1 MVPMT
6 SSRRG
11 VLLLVVLSVLT
22 LFLMLGAAYVA
33 VASRARKA
41 SRAFADNV
49 VANAAAGAGQ
59 QHLLDEAFMAV
70 ARGTTV
76 SGTAGVQIPFVGNGA
91 NGGDDLLG
99 DKYGAS
105 TITGRVSAAIDE
117 SGSKAVLRLT
127 CTATANV
134 PANSAEYAGRVATLC
149 LPGLTASTRILTGTG
164 PAASP
169 TLFIAGGPTVTGEV
183 LSAARL
189 SAAIARVTPAS
200 TTTLVINGR
209 EFDDSSTNEP
219 YDGYDDKN
227 PLLAKSGT
235 DVISSGTAFMYR
247 ALGRPL
253 TIDNDGDGVA
263 DSGFVDLGLPPVV
276 DAKGNVLQPEVAVLV
291 LDLDGRLNVNAHG
304 SATDAQTAGRY
315 PTLNGPT
322 VSATTVPLYQLPR
335 GLAGGPAEV
344 SLSRSLLF
352 SNTNTTT
359 EATVVQDATYSLAGR
374 TINGSTGA
382 DTVTGRETPKI
393 DGAEGRFGDRVTTG
407 TISAVVG
414 TGVANH
420 NDQVSRP
427 GDAWRATAGVSGSS
441 RNFFDVP
448 GRFGTPWD
456 VKQRMRVWVDDFG
469 QPVYYKPDWSTA
481 GTADDDVVDDPYEV
495 NLTRLG
501 ARAGYASTPAGVVPT
516 DNLYTPAE
524 LEGLL
529 RYHDPDSMK
538 LARRLVAISERH
550 AARNRRLVTTE
561 SWDTPAIVG
570 KAWRDVVATPFAGF
584 LAAGGPTP
592 RPQDVLSPETLMGH
606 KFDINRPFHD
616 TDPAEPNDTTGTARR
631 KAFARQLYCLMVAI
645 AVKNGV
651 TMNADVAKQIAQ
663 YAVNVVDYRDGDS
676 VMTRFEYDP
685 AFRPNNAVWSPG
697 ADDYVWGC
705 ERPEL
710 LLTETLAWHDRR
722 TDDESVGN
730 KVVDTSNADEDF
742 DQSRRPWGAFFV
754 ELYCPWRGRTA
765 TRTVSGTTVL
775 RSGSDSRADPIPASL
790 RQSGTHGVALANG
803 AGVAEATLTLN
814 KTVGGF
820 PVWRLAAVRGDS
832 TGINATTKNIVD
844 PSAAGATAAVD
855 RVFYFG
861 DLTGSGTAMKN
872 PANAK
877 DGKPGAVFWTTGS
890 AAVEPSQSNYVVVG
904 TAGLGFQYDRTA
916 ATSPPAGGLDLDD
929 VVHLPFNQPSQ
940 AAGARLPATLSERV
954 STTPA
959 TASSQD
965 PYELLAEAQYGG
977 NQNKFVPDDSA
988 APKFYSPTRSL
999 QHPVDQPLDMA
1010 TGVPDISPPILTT
1023 GGALPANQPLLMF
1036 NGTHE
1041 NFAVLHLQRLANPG
1055 QPWNA
1060 TTNPYVTVDS
1070 MPVDLTV
1077 FNTATN
1083 GNNYDESGA
1092 TGTAPLSW
1100 LTTQKTY
1107 RYQSIERGGKD
1118 SSPPAIQRER
1128 DIWSR
1133 RVTTSGTALASG
1145 TTAVN
1150 GPSPYLTGTISPRPA
1165 KQLVNNPPNPPQL
1178 DTAPKPIL
1186 TGSTDHTLRELVA
1199 QTATDSRPARFEKG
1213 ANLPPRFPWLAWPN
1227 QPFSSAMDLALV
1239 PVASPFDLPGRHSTN
1254 SAGSPSPKFF
1264 HLPRFFEAT
1273 TPENPWKALA
1283 GRTANNDPSLFDFV
1297 HVPSSFTAMYTTITP
1312 ITSNT
1317 TALQSIGLDIF
1328 PLNQVSNF
1336 REPGRININTISDR
1350 SVWRGLFGAV
1360 NAKGVAADPLN
1371 PDDPVALPVGEADL
1385 RDRLPGWSPTVF
1397 ARVSSGTT
1405 AQVNDDDTTPDDG
1418 QSPSRVKT
1426 LASFFNVMPNPG
1438 EANRRV
1444 PSANAFGFIDDFR
1457 DEDTNGNG
1465 SLDAGEDFNNN
1476 GQLDYNRYRDTNLHA
1491 YFRYQTMRRLSSVV
1505 TTRSNVYAVWI
1516 TIRYVDSNG
1525 NEVTPIRR
1533 NRAFYIFDRSIP
1545 VAYEKGKDHNVRDAI
1560 LLRRI
1565 IE

>member
-1 MVPMT
+1 MT
-6 SSRRG
+6 TFRRRG

-22 LFLMLGAAYVA
+22 LFLMLGAAYLA

-49 VANAAAGAGQ
+49 VATSAAGAGQ
-59 QHLLDEAFMAV
+59 QRLLDEAFMAV

-76 SGTAGVQIPFVGNGA
+76 SGTAGVAIPFVGNGT

-99 DKYGAS
+99 DKYGAN
-105 TITGRVSAAIDE
+105 TVTGRVSVAAEE

-134 PANSAEYAGRVATLC
+134 PANAADYAGRVITLC
-149 LPGLTASTRILTGTG
+149 LPGLTASTRILSGTG

-169 TLFIAGGPTVTGEV
+169 TLFIAGGPTVTSEA

-189 SAAIARVTPAS
+189 TAAIAKVPSAN

-209 EFDDSSTNEP
+209 EFDDSSTNES

-235 DVISSGTAFMYR
+235 DLLSSGTAFMYR
-247 ALGRPL
+247 ALSKPL
-253 TIDNDGDGVA
+253 TVDNDGDGVA
-263 DSGFVDLGLPPVV
+263 DSGFVDLGLPPVI

-304 SATDAQTAGRY
+304 SATDAETAGRY

-352 SNTNTTT
+352 SDTTTPAT
-359 EATVVQDATYSLAGR
+359 EATIVQDATFSLAGR
-374 TINGSTGA
+374 TISGA
-382 DTVTGRETPKI
+382 TNPDGMTGRETPKI

-407 TISAVVG
+407 TISAAVG

-420 NDQVSRP
+420 NDQISRP

-441 RNFFDVP
+441 RNFFDAP

-456 VKQRMRVWVDDFG
+456 VKQRMRVWVDEFG
-469 QPVYYKPDWSTA
+469 QPVYYNPNWSTA

-832 TGINATTKNIVD
+832 TGINATTKNILD
-844 PSAAGATAAVD
+844 PSSAGSTAAVD

-872 PANAK
+872 PANAR

-890 AAVEPSQSNYVVVG
+890 AAVEPSQSNYVIVG

-916 ATSPPAGGLDLDD
+916 ATSPPAGGLSLDNM
-929 VVHLPFNQPSQ
+929 VHLQFNQPSQ

-954 STTPA
+954 NTTPA
-959 TASSQD
+959 TASSDD
-965 PYELLAEAQYGG
+965 PYEVMAASLDGG

-988 APKFYSPTRSL
+988 VPQFYSPNRRL
-999 QHPVDQPLDMA
+999 QRPVDQPLDMA
-1010 TGVPDISPPILTT
+1010 AGVPNISPPQT
-1023 GGALPANQPLLMF
+1023 LLMS

-1055 QPWNA
+1055 QPWHA
-1060 TTNPYVTVDS
+1060 TSNPYVTTDS

-1077 FNTATN
+1077 LNSGTD
-1083 GNNYDESGA
+1083 GNNYDEPGQ
-1092 TGTAPLSW
+1092 
-1100 LTTQKTY
+1100 TQKEY
-1107 RYQSIERGGKD
+1107 RYQSTERGGKD
-1118 SSPPAIQRER
+1118 SSPPEPRRER

-1133 RVTTSGTALASG
+1133 RVTSSGTSLASG
-1145 TTAVN
+1145 TSVVN
-1150 GPSPYLTGTISPRPA
+1150 GPSPYFTGTIMARPA
-1165 KQLVNNPPNPPQL
+1165 VQPTAPPNRILQP
-1178 DTAPKPIL
+1178 APKPIL
-1186 TGSTDHTLRELVA
+1186 TGSTDHTLRELTA
-1199 QTATDSRPARFEKG
+1199 QTSTDSRPARFEKG
-1213 ANLPPRFPWLAWPN
+1213 AGALPLFPWLAWNN
-1227 QPFSSAMDLALV
+1227 QPFSSVIDLALV
-1239 PVASPFDLPGRHSTN
+1239 PVASPFDLPGRHSTDTDG
-1254 SAGSPSPKFF
+1254 APSPKFF

-1273 TPENPWKALA
+1273 APEDPWRALA
-1283 GRTANNDPSLFDFV
+1283 GRTGSDHPSLFEFV
-1297 HVPSSFTAMYTTITP
+1297 HVPSPFCAIYSTIAP

-1317 TALQSIGLDIF
+1317 TALQTLGLDLF
-1328 PLNQVSNF
+1328 PLNQISNF
-1336 REPGRININTISDR
+1336 REPGRVNINTIPDR

-1360 NAKGVAADPLN
+1360 NARGIDGDPTN
-1371 PDDPVALPVGEADL
+1371 PDDPVALPAGESDL
-1385 RDRLPGWSPTVF
+1385 RDRLPGWTTTLF
-1397 ARVSSGTT
+1397 ARVTSGTT
-1405 AQVNDDDTTPDDG
+1405 VPVNETDSQPVDD

-1426 LASFFNVMPNPG
+1426 LASFFNVMPKPG
-1438 EANRRV
+1438 ESTRRV
-1444 PSANAFGFIDDFR
+1444 PPTNAFGFIDEFV
-1457 DEDTNGNG
+1457 DEDANGNG
-1465 SLDAGEDFNNN
+1465 TLDPGEDKN
-1476 GQLDYNRYRDTNLHA
+1476 GNTLRDYNRYRDTKLHA
-1491 YFRYQTMRRLSSVV
+1491 AFRYQTMRRLSSVV

-1516 TIRYVDSNG
+1516 TIRYVDSSG